1 MKCGLSSVTLNSS
14 WRQQRLVIL
23 CYHGI
28 SLEDEHLWAP
38 ELYVEASQLR
48 ERFEYLRQ
56 ERCNVLGLDE
66 AVQRL
71 YKGTL
76 PKRAVAITFDD
87 GAYDFYRLAFPILR
101 ELELESTVYL
111 TTYYSDFNRPVFDVM
126 SSYLLWKAR
135 GQTLEL
141 PAVLAYPVVLNPMG
155 RTAMD
160 RAIKQYARRNNLS
173 AGEKDQFLSCL
184 AQHLNVDYE
193 ALCRRRILHIMT
205 PAEVKDV
212 ADAGIDI
219 QLHTHRHRVSQ
230 RQNLFNR
237 EIDENRERIAAVS
250 AAPLRHFCY
259 PGGFHLPEFPVWLER
274 CGIKSATTCKP
285 GIASRRSNPFLLP
298 RLVDSSLLTTTEFAS
313 WISGLAAM
321 LPQRPHVMSSD
332 QLLEQG
338 A

>member
-23 CYHGI
+23 CYHGT
-28 SLEDEHLWAP
+28 SLDDEHLWAP
-38 ELYVEASQLR
+38 ELYLEATQLR

-56 ERCNVLGLDE
+56 QRCNVLGLDE
-66 AVQRL
+66 AVLRL
-71 YKGTL
+71 YEGTL
-76 PKRAVAITFDD
+76 PKKAVAITFDD
-87 GAYDFYRLAFPILR
+87 GTYDFYRLAFPILR
-101 ELELESTVYL
+101 ELQLAATVYL

-135 GQTLEL
+135 GRTLEL
-141 PAVLAYPVVLNPMG
+141 PKVLDYPVVLNP
-155 RTAMD
+155 TARKATD

-173 AGEKDQFLSCL
+173 AGEKDQLLSSL

-193 ALCRRRILHIMT
+193 ALCRRRILHIMM
-205 PAEVKDV
+205 PAEVKD
-212 ADAGIDI
+212 AANAGINI
-219 QLHTHRHRVSQ
+219 QLHTHRHRVSEQ
-230 RQNLFNR
+230 QNLFNK

-250 AAPLRHFCY
+250 NAPLRHFCY
-259 PGGFHLPEFPVWLER
+259 PGGFHLPEFPVWLEQ

-298 RLVDSSLLTTTEFAS
+298 RLVDTSLLTITEFAS
-313 WISGLAAM
+313 WISGVAAV
-321 LPQRPHVMSSD
+321 LPQRPHVMSRG
-332 QLLEQG
+332 QLLEQD